1 MTDPTPDVPLPQDSV
16 GDFVRDFAAL
26 KGDRT
31 YEALA
36 HQAKVSRGAVH
47 QAMSKRHLLPSEYIV
62 RKVVEELDSSSISQW
77 LDRRAQLDPRQLRP
91 AVTADEPPT
100 TSRTPLIVS
109 SLSVHR
115 DRRRQRGIAAGLL
128 LVGLFAGLG
137 LGVPREVGGFDAVA
151 YCQARSQT
159 PNFVHGDAYD
169 TLRCGQAGGV
179 SDPLDAQAAC
189 RYDHPAWGVFG
200 GAQYAG
206 HTGSGWADWRCYG
219 SWVHPLS

>member
-1 MTDPTPDVPLPQDSV
+1 MTNPTPDVPPPTDSV
-16 GDFVRDFAAL
+16 SDFVRDFAAL

-36 HQAKVSRGAVH
+36 HQAKISRGAVH

-62 RKVVEELDSSSISQW
+62 RKVVEELDPGSIAQW
-77 LDRRAQLDPRQLRP
+77 LDRRAHLDPRHARP
-91 AVTADEPPT
+91 GAAADEAPT
-100 TSRTPLIVS
+100 TSKTPLIVS
-109 SLSVHR
+109 SPSGLR

-128 LVGLFAGLG
+128 LLGLIAGLV
-137 LGVPREVGGFDAVA
+137 LSVPRQVGGFDAVA

-159 PNFVHGDAYD
+159 PTFVHGDAYD

-179 SDPLDAQAAC
+179 SDPLDPQAAC
-189 RYDHPAWGVFG
+189 RYDHPAWGIFG